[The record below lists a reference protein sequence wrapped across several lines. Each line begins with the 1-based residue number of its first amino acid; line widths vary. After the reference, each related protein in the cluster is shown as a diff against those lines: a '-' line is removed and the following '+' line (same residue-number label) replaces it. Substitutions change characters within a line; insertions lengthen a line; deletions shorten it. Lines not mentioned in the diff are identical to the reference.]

1 MVLRLSFRH
10 NTNGTTITEAKGD
23 KLDEWLSFLRQSLTT
38 LAAMELYEI
47 PLIIVTGFGAAFLNT
62 VGGGGSLFSVP
73 ILTFLGLPITNANA
87 TSRVALLFQ
96 NVFAVG
102 GFRSKGIELPWPY
115 SLYLGISSLFG
126 GVIGAMLASTIKD
139 EVFNKIFV
147 GVMILSVFLILFDPI
162 RSKGAEK
169 LSTKN
174 QVLGTILF
182 FFIGIYGGFV
192 QAGIGFMVIAVLS
205 IVNNLSL
212 VKSNFV
218 KVFAAI
224 VYTGVSVIVFALEGK
239 IIWLTGFV
247 LAIGHALGGW
257 YASRWSV
264 DKGEVW
270 IKRVMIVSIIAMAIK
285 LWFF

>member
-1 MVLRLSFRH
+1 
-10 NTNGTTITEAKGD
+10 
-23 KLDEWLSFLRQSLTT
+23 
-38 LAAMELYEI
+38 MELYEI
-47 PLIIVTGFGAAFLNT
+47 PLVIITGFGAAFLNT

-73 ILTFLGLPITNANA
+73 ILTFLGLPITSANA

-96 NVFAVG
+96 NMFAVG
-102 GFRSKGIELPWPY
+102 GFKSKGVELPWPY
-115 SLYLGISSLFG
+115 SLYLGVSSLFG
-126 GVIGAMLASTIKD
+126 GFIGSLLASRVAD

-147 GVMILSVFLILFDPI
+147 GVMILSVFLILYDPFK
-162 RSKGAEK
+162 SKGPERLAFK
-169 LSTKN
+169 DQFTG
-174 QVLGTILF
+174 VILF

-205 IVNNLSL
+205 VVNNFSL
-212 VKSNFV
+212 VKSNYV

-224 VYTGVSVIVFALEGK
+224 IYTAVSVAVFAYQGK
-239 IIWLTGFV
+239 IFWITGLV

-270 IKRVMIVSIIAMAIK
+270 IKRIMIISIIAMAIK